1 MSEKVADKGTD
12 ERITWRLG
20 LAGVKGVD
28 YVRLKIM
35 DA

>member
-1 MSEKVADKGTD
+1 MSEHVAQKGKD
-12 ERITWRLG
+12 EKLSWCLG
-20 LAGVKGVD
+20 LAGVKGVE